1 MLSVNHSGRT
11 ARVSSARFIGSLRG
25 AHQHKHLVE
34 FAPRLT
40 HSPDGRDQNDPAD
53 RREISVVA
61 LVPPWCAT
69 VVEQPGFD
77 TWLPIPLQSGKVVEH
92 RMEAVPASLV
102 AENYV
107 EKIARRPEFVFVFD
121 GKPEPFGQRIIEKV
135 LPHLAKCDQRAIGKF
150 IVPRRKIE
158 SS

>member
-40 HSPDGRDQNDPAD
+40 LFDVVLRD
-53 RREISVVA
+53 E
-61 LVPPWCAT
+61 
-69 VVEQPGFD
+69 
-77 TWLPIPLQSGKVVEH
+77 
-92 RMEAVPASLV
+92 
-102 AENYV
+102 
-107 EKIARRPEFVFVFD
+107 ARRNSFHLLDYLSGLQWD
-121 GKPEPFGQRIIEKV
+121 GKPRIETWLFDYGGAPRRDEGYNRYLAAVGRIILIAGKRR
-135 LPHLAKCDQRAIGKF
+135 PRSAKLTT
-150 IVPRRKIE
+150 P